1 MKKTVIKSLMITAAA
16 MTMTACSKKPAEDG
30 NAMMA
35 DNEAMMDNGAM
46 ADGAMAGSEMPMVG
60 GAPMDPAND
69 VVTNASKAGN
79 LKTLVAA
86 VGAAGLVDT
95 LKGTGPF
102 TVFAPNDDAFKKL
115 PAGTVET
122 LLKPENKQK
131 LAGILTYH
139 VVSGKLDTAE
149 LDKEIA
155 AGGGKADAGRPQRR
169 SERARRQKRRGG
181 SVGRGRAVDAGA
193 SERQRGHASI
203 VRRGAAVATPI
214 GVAAAPRYLPVVRA
228 ISGAAWP
235 RPAYEPWAW

>member
-1 MKKTVIKSLMITAAA
+1 
-16 MTMTACSKKPAEDG
+16 
-30 NAMMA
+30 
-35 DNEAMMDNGAM
+35 MMDNSAM
-46 ADGAMAGSEMPMVG
+46 ADGAMAGGDMPMVG

-95 LKGTGPF
+95 LKGAGPF

-155 AGGGKADAGRPQRR
+155 AGGGKAKLKTVA
-169 SERARRQKRRGG
+169 GG
-181 SVGRGRAVDAGA
+181 SLTVSKDGDNYTLTDATGNKSQISA
-193 SERQRGHASI
+193 EERNVYQSN
-203 VRRGAAVATPI
+203 
-214 GVAAAPRYLPVVRA
+214 GVAHVIDTVLLP
-228 ISGAAWP
+228 ST
-235 RPAYEPWAW
+235 